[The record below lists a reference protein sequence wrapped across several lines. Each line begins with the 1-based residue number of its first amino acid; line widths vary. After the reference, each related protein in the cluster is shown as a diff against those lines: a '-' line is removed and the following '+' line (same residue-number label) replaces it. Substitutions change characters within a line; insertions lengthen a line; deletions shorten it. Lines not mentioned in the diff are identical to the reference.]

1 MWQWVRVCF
10 DDFGLLLETETNIEA
25 SGDKGDGGL
34 QWFYTGRIG
43 ACMRYVCMNEWLG
56 FAMHWL
62 REGLYVY
69 FCLCRSKPVHSS
81 NGPTQSGWYLKV
93 KDADECLR
101 KSAAELDRI
110 VFRCVT
116 HVQSSMVKREM

>member
-10 DDFGLLLETETNIEA
+10 GDFGLLLETETNIEA

-43 ACMRYVCMNEWLG
+43 ACM
-56 FAMHWL
+56 
-62 REGLYVY
+62 
-69 FCLCRSKPVHSS
+69 RSKPVHSS

-116 HVQSSMVKREM
+116 HVQSSMVKRGNVMQ